1 MSHSELLAF
10 IKRGRVDSG
19 FREQLSSLNSP
30 EEILAFIERSGFS
43 FSSEVRGRFLN
54 RWKGVYF
61 CPQAIEVGEL
71 CPALVPEGYRNLIHY
86 SQSTCASSELKK
98 EEFNFRSGE
107 RY

>member
-19 FREQLSSLNSP
+19 FRKQLSSLNSP
-30 EEILAFIERSGFS
+30 EKILAFVESSGFS

-86 SQSTCASSELKK
+86 SQSTCASPELKE

>member
-10 IKRGRVDSG
+10 IKRGRVDSV
-19 FREQLSSLNSP
+19 FRKQLSSLNSP
-30 EEILAFIERSGFS
+30 EKILAFAEGSGFS

-86 SQSTCASSELKK
+86 SQSTCASSDLKE